1 MKLQKEKNITIF
13 LTTHYMDEAEI
24 CSKVAIM
31 DAGKI
36 VAIDTPYRLK
46 QQYTKDKAYITTED
60 EQGLELLLDKAG
72 LIYKKKTGYY
82 SIEVRSLQE
91 LMEILVEQKPVITG
105 LEIKKGTL
113 NVVFLEITGKALRD

>member
-1 MKLQKEKNITIF
+1 ML
-13 LTTHYMDEAEI
+13 
-24 CSKVAIM
+24 
-31 DAGKI
+31 
-36 VAIDTPYRLK
+36 LK

-113 NVVFLEITGKALRD
+113 NDVFLEITGKDIKE